1 MTLSALLEHY
11 QLDIALPP
19 NFRDFEVAG
28 IAPLEDATPNHLS
41 YVDQKSYLKKVKDTQ
56 AGAIFI
62 RAEHASKIPSTS
74 CPLITS
80 NPHLAFARV
89 SDAFKAN
96 IFARPINP
104 HPPKLGE
111 GVVLMPG
118 VVLGEGVEV
127 GEGSVLMA
135 NVVVGDGVKIGAQC
149 KIYPNVTIYQNTLI
163 GNHVYIHANSVIG
176 SDGFGYAHTEQGEH
190 VKIEHTGIVQI
201 DDHVEIGANTT
212 IDRAVFGITHIKE
225 GVKIDNLVQV
235 GHNCVLGEHSIIV
248 AQVGLSGSTTM
259 GRNVV
264 LGGQVGTGGHMH
276 IGEFTQIGGKGAV
289 GKDLPPH
296 TNYAGAIPAMEIHEW
311 HHFLATLRRFAK
323 KQKPSLIAKGLSKVW
338 KR

>member
-1 MTLSALLEHY
+1 MTLSTLLKHY
-11 QLDIALPP
+11 QLDIHLPS
-19 NFRDFEVAG
+19 NFKDFEVAG

-41 YVDQKSYLKKVKDTQ
+41 YVDQKSYLKKLKDTK

-62 RAEHASKIPSTS
+62 RAEHAGKIPAHSLALTT
-74 CPLITS
+74 P

-89 SDAFKAN
+89 SETFKTDM
-96 IFARPINP
+96 FVRPISP
-104 HPPKLGE
+104 TPPKLGE

-127 GEGSVLMA
+127 GQGSVLMA
-135 NVVVGDGVKIGAQC
+135 NVVVGDGVKIGAHC
-149 KIYPNVTIYQNTLI
+149 KIYPNVTIYQNTQI

-176 SDGFGYAHTEQGEH
+176 SDGFGYAHTPEGTH
-190 VKIEHTGIVQI
+190 VKIEHTGIVRI

-212 IDRAVFGITHIKE
+212 IDRAVFGVTHIQE
-225 GVKIDNLVQV
+225 GVKVDNLVQV
-235 GHNCVLGEHSIIV
+235 GHNCVLGAHSIIV

-311 HHFLATLRRFAK
+311 HHFLATLRRYAK

>member
-1 MTLSALLEHY
+1 K
-11 QLDIALPP
+11 
-19 NFRDFEVAG
+19 NFKDFEVAG
-28 IAPLEDATPNHLS
+28 IAPLEIATPNHLS
-41 YVDQKSYLKKVKDTQ
+41 YVDQKAYLKKLKDTK

-62 RAEHASKIPSTS
+62 RAEFASKVPTS
-74 CPLITS
+74 SLALIS
-80 NPHLAFARV
+80 PNPHLAFAQV
-89 SDAFKAN
+89 SDAFKRAM
-96 IFARPINP
+96 FARPIEP
-104 HPPKLGE
+104 HPPKLAE

-118 VVLGEGVEV
+118 VVLGEDVEV

-135 NVVVGDGVKIGAQC
+135 NVVVGDGVKIGAHC

-163 GNHVYIHANSVIG
+163 GDHVHIHANSVIG
-176 SDGFGYAHTEQGEH
+176 SDGFGYAHTAEGKH
-190 VKIEHTGIVQI
+190 VKIEHTGIVRI

-212 IDRAVFGITHIKE
+212 IDRAVFGETHIKE
-225 GVKIDNLVQV
+225 GVKIDNLVQI

-248 AQVGLSGSTTM
+248 SQVGLSGSTTM

-323 KQKPSLIAKGLSKVW
+323 KQKPSLIDKAKGLW